1 VTIAFQGPLTGPE
14 AQTGKDQLDAV
25 KFAVH
30 HFNKRFEGVLNVS
43 IVEVDDQGDPSVA
56 PKVAPAVAANSD
68 ILGLVGPSYSGATI
82 ASLSFYKAVNLPM
95 VSPSATRTSLT
106 DPAQPGGALGFPV
119 FHRVVAIDKF
129 TGPEL
134 YKIAIKDIPNPR
146 VVIVDDQHNWVGLT
160 DAIRLGADVASTV
173 GSISVPHRTVGWSGA
188 ISQINNLNANV
199 VIYTGYPQE
208 GITFF
213 SQLRVSGYKGVIA
226 GSDAFQYLTN
236 SEISNKSV
244 FEGFRLLATTIPI
257 SNLNSDLERNYR
269 QVIGRPSGTYAT
281 QTIDATNVILSCLA
295 DGVATRIEML
305 QCIDKFNGTSISGNK
320 LSFNLSGDA
329 SPPVVYE
336 LTIRSGSYKLEESFG
351 RAALSSTEV
360 ISLFP
365 WYDRG
370 SPEARIA
377 AQAKIEAEKNVAQ
390 AKIEADKKI
399 AAAKV
404 EAAKIL
410 AAAAIIASKAS
421 ADKIRADAKLEAA
434 RILAAARAAAS
445 KKITIVCMKG
455 KVTKK
460 ITAVKAK
467 CPSGYVLMK

>member
-1 VTIAFQGPLTGPE
+1 
-14 AQTGKDQLDAV
+14 
-25 KFAVH
+25 
-30 HFNKRFEGVLNVS
+30 
-43 IVEVDDQGDPSVA
+43 
-56 PKVAPAVAANSD
+56 
-68 ILGLVGPSYSGATI
+68 
-82 ASLSFYKAVNLPM
+82 
-95 VSPSATRTSLT
+95 
-106 DPAQPGGALGFPV
+106 
-119 FHRVVAIDKF
+119 
-129 TGPEL
+129 
-134 YKIAIKDIPNPR
+134 
-146 VVIVDDQHNWVGLT
+146 
-160 DAIRLGADVASTV
+160 
-173 GSISVPHRTVGWSGA
+173 VPHRTVGWSGA